1 MTSTTIGI
9 DLGTT
14 NTVVAMVYDDG
25 PHVIPRGGGA
35 VIPSVVRFD
44 RTSAG
49 PPSVGDEADRMPA
62 AIRSIKRLMGR
73 TYEGAIEE
81 GSERFFA
88 SDEGGRLV
96 RALAGDLQLEV
107 SAGWPQP
114 KRFWPHEIQ
123 AHILREAKAHA
134 ERCLKRPVTGATIT
148 VPAYFGDPHREATL
162 DAARL
167 AGLELVGHV
176 LDEPSAAALAF
187 GTIVGFGLHEPILI
201 VDWGGGTLDVTVQV
215 SDGREWQQLAIDGD
229 LTLGGDDIDLLVARL
244 ALRKARL
251 EEELLRDAVNQH
263 ELRRA
268 ARRAKEALSVKEE
281 TLLEAPR
288 LLHPDTDEPIPW
300 PAVTIRRDELE
311 SAAATL
317 LEAALETVGRCLGHR
332 DVARDRIGK
341 VLLVGGS
348 SRIPAFRRGLAA
360 LLPQARLHDDVDPMR
375 SVALGAAIFAN
386 TKPTLSRICPYG
398 FEVLHDDGSRTE
410 LIQANSEIPTPDF
423 AHFGVPAYTSYP
435 AQTIY
440 RLTLS
445 SFAERGGVKV
455 PLQTQRLFGR
465 DLPPTAQGTRVDVE
479 IWLDENKTLQAA
491 CHVDGH
497 AKAITL
503 DSLDKQGRML
513 FSEVLDANL
522 EAAAV
527 LEANQEA
534 DGGLVNRLRAG
545 FELSRSALE
554 SRSHAHA
561 EDALRL
567 LEDVRD
573 QIVDRQRWA
582 RSAGQPVGD
591 RVRERI
597 SGWIGLLEQELLPA
611 FWGVLPAATRDAAV
625 EGLRALR
632 VMMQTGA
639 PPEAL
644 EARFARVLDSLEA
657 DDTTGTAIRAF
668 RESFLLGMPTRLC
681 ASLRQASLELR
692 NAVLAN
698 DAPAVREAQA
708 ALSALLAEGNAA
720 WDHWKDSDALVDAT
734 PDLVVPKELPRH
746 GN

>member
-25 PHVIPRGGGA
+25 PHVMPRGGG
-35 VIPSVVRFD
+35 VIIPSVVRFEPG
-44 RTSAG
+44 SSG
-49 PPSVGDEADRMPA
+49 PPVVGEEAERMPA

-88 SDEGGRLV
+88 SDEGGRLA

-107 SAGWPQP
+107 NAGWPQP

-167 AGLELVGHV
+167 AGLELAGHV

-187 GTIVGFGLHEPILI
+187 GSIVGFGLHEPILI

-229 LTLGGDDIDLLVARL
+229 LALGGDDIDLVVARL

-251 EEELLRDAVNQH
+251 DEGLLRDAVNQH
-263 ELRRA
+263 VLRRA
-268 ARRAKEALSVKEE
+268 ARRAKEALSAKEE
-281 TLLEAPR
+281 TAVEAPR
-288 LLHPDTDEPIPW
+288 LLDPDTDKPIPW
-300 PAVTIRRDELE
+300 PLVTIRRAELE
-311 SAAATL
+311 DAMATL
-317 LEAALETVGRCLGHR
+317 MEAALDTVGRCLEHR
-332 DVARDRIGK
+332 DVARDKVTK

-348 SRIPAFRRGLAA
+348 SRIPAFRTALQA
-360 LLPQARLHDDVDPMR
+360 LLPQARLHDDVDPMH
-375 SVALGAAIFAN
+375 SVALGAAVFAN
-386 TKPTLSRICPYG
+386 AKPSLARICPYG
-398 FEVLHDDGSRTE
+398 FDVLHEDGSRTE
-410 LIQANSEIPTPDF
+410 LIQANSEVPTPDF
-423 AHFGVPAYTSYP
+423 AHFGLPAFTRYP

-445 SFAERGGVKV
+445 TFAERGGVKV

-479 IWLDENKTLQAA
+479 LWLDENKTVQAV
-491 CHVDGH
+491 CHVEGH
-497 AKAITL
+497 AGAITL

-534 DGGLVNRLRAG
+534 DGGLVGRLKQG

-561 EDALRL
+561 ETALR
-567 LEDVRD
+567 
-573 QIVDRQRWA
+573 
-582 RSAGQPVGD
+582 
-591 RVRERI
+591 
-597 SGWIGLLEQELLPA
+597 
-611 FWGVLPAATRDAAV
+611 
-625 EGLRALR
+625 
-632 VMMQTGA
+632 
-639 PPEAL
+639 
-644 EARFARVLDSLEA
+644 
-657 DDTTGTAIRAF
+657 
-668 RESFLLGMPTRLC
+668 
-681 ASLRQASLELR
+681 
-692 NAVLAN
+692 
-698 DAPAVREAQA
+698 
-708 ALSALLAEGNAA
+708 
-720 WDHWKDSDALVDAT
+720 
-734 PDLVVPKELPRH
+734 
-746 GN
+746 

>member
-1 MTSTTIGI
+1 MSTIGI

-25 PHVIPRGGGA
+25 PHVMPRGGG
-35 VIPSVVRFD
+35 VIIPSVVGFERG
-44 RTSAG
+44 TTGA
-49 PPSVGDEADRMPA
+49 PKVGDEADRMA
-62 AIRSIKRLMGR
+62 SSIRSIKRLMGR
-73 TYEGAIEE
+73 TYEAAIEE
-81 GSERFFA
+81 GSDQFFA
-88 SDEGGRLV
+88 SDGGGRLV
-96 RALAGDLQLEV
+96 RALGGDLQVEV
-107 SAGWPQP
+107 DAGWPQP
-114 KRFWPHEIQ
+114 RRFWPHEIS
-123 AHILREAKAHA
+123 AHILREARAHA

-148 VPAYFGDPHREATL
+148 VPAYFGDPHREATM

-167 AGLELVGHV
+167 AGLEVVGHV

-187 GTIVGFGLHEPILI
+187 GSVVGFGLHEPILI
-201 VDWGGGTLDVTVQV
+201 VDWGGGTLDVTVQG
-215 SDGREWQQLAIDGD
+215 SDGREWQQLAIDGE
-229 LTLGGDDIDLLVARL
+229 LSLGGDDIDLLVARL

-251 EEELLRDAVNQH
+251 PEQLLRDEVNLH

-268 ARRAKEALSVKEE
+268 ARRAKEALSFKDETLVETPRLRGPDREE
-281 TLLEAPR
+281 TVR
-288 LLHPDTDEPIPW
+288 W
-300 PAVTIRRDELE
+300 PVVTITREELE
-311 SAAATL
+311 GAT
-317 LEAALETVGRCLGHR
+317 ATVMDVALETVGRCLEHR

-348 SRIPAFRRGLAA
+348 SRIPAFRRALAA
-360 LLPQARLHDDVDPMR
+360 LLPQARLHEDVDPMH

-386 TKPTLSRICPYG
+386 AKPALARICPYG
-398 FEVLHDDGSRTE
+398 FDVLHDDGSRTE

-423 AHFGVPAYTSYP
+423 AHFGLPTFTRYP

-479 IWLDENKTLQAA
+479 LWLDGNKTVQAL
-491 CHVDGH
+491 CHVEGH
-497 AKAITL
+497 AHAITL

-534 DGGLVNRLRAG
+534 DGGLVARLKAG
-545 FELSRSALE
+545 FDLSRSALA

-561 EDALRL
+561 ETALRL
-567 LEDVRD
+567 LQDVRD
-573 QIVDRQRWA
+573 QIEDRQQWA
-582 RSAGQPVGD
+582 RGAGQPAAE
-591 RVRERI
+591 RVRQRV

-611 FWGVLPAATRDAAV
+611 FWNLLPAAAREQAV

-632 VMMQTGA
+632 VMLQTGA

-644 EARFARVLDSLEA
+644 DARFARVRQAIET
-657 DDTTGTAIRAF
+657 DDATGIAIQGF

-681 ASLRQASLELR
+681 TGLRRASLALRDAIVADDPAALE
-692 NAVLAN
+692 
-698 DAPAVREAQA
+698 DAQA
-708 ALSALLAEGNAA
+708 ALTALRAEGSAA
-720 WDHWKDSDALVDAT
+720 WDSWQDSDTLVDAA
-734 PDLVVPKELPRH
+734 PDLVVPKDMPRH

>member
-1 MTSTTIGI
+1 MSTIGI

-25 PHVIPRGGGA
+25 PHVMPRGGGLI
-35 VIPSVVRFD
+35 IPSVVRFEGGS
-44 RTSAG
+44 TG
-49 PPSVGDEADRMPA
+49 PPVVGEVAERMPA
-62 AIRSIKRLMGR
+62 AAIHSIKRLMGR
-73 TYEGAIEE
+73 TYAGAIEE

-88 SDEGGRLV
+88 SDEGGRLA

-107 SAGWPQP
+107 NAGWPQP

-123 AHILREAKAHA
+123 AHILREAKAYA

-187 GTIVGFGLHEPILI
+187 GSIVGFGLHEPILI

-229 LTLGGDDIDLLVARL
+229 LTLGGDDLDLAVARL

-251 EEELLRDAVNQH
+251 DEALLRDGVNQH

-268 ARRAKEALSVKEE
+268 ARRAKEALSSKEE
-281 TLLEAPR
+281 TLVEAPR
-288 LLHPDTDEPIPW
+288 LLHPDTDQPVRW
-300 PAVTIRRDELE
+300 PAVQITRHELE
-311 SAAATL
+311 AEIAPL
-317 LEAALETVGRCLGHR
+317 MEAALDTVGRCLEHR
-332 DVARDRIGK
+332 DVARDRIAK

-348 SRIPAFRRGLAA
+348 SRIPAFRSGLAA
-360 LLPQARLHDDVDPMR
+360 LLPQARLHDDVDPMH

-386 TKPTLSRICPYG
+386 TKPTLARICPYG
-398 FEVLHDDGSRTE
+398 FDVMHEDGSRTE

-423 AHFGVPAYTSYP
+423 AHFGLPAFTRYA

-479 IWLDENKTLQAA
+479 IWMDENKTLQAV
-491 CHVDGH
+491 CHVEGH
-497 AKAITL
+497 PQAITL

-513 FSEVLDANL
+513 FSDVLDANL

-534 DGGLVNRLRAG
+534 DGGLVSRLKAG
-545 FELSRSALE
+545 FEMSHSALE

-561 EDALRL
+561 ETALRV

-573 QIVDRQRWA
+573 QIADRQQWA
-582 RSAGQPVGD
+582 RSAGQPAAE
-591 RVRERI
+591 RVRQRI
-597 SGWIGLLEQELLPA
+597 AGWIALLEQELLPA
-611 FWGVLPAATRDAAV
+611 FWNALPAETRDGAI

-632 VMMQTGA
+632 VMIQTGA

-644 EARFARVLDSLEA
+644 EARFARVRDTLET
-657 DDTTGTAIRAF
+657 DDATGAAIQGF
-668 RESFLLGMPTRLC
+668 RDSFLLGMPTRLC
-681 ASLRQASLELR
+681 ASLRRTSLALR
-692 NAVLAN
+692 DAVAAN
-698 DAPAVREAQA
+698 DAAAVRQAQA
-708 ALSALLAEGNAA
+708 ALSALRAEGTAA
-720 WDHWKDSDALVDAT
+720 WDSWQDSDALVDAA
-734 PDLVVPKELPRH
+734 PDLVVPKDMPRH

>member
-1 MTSTTIGI
+1 MTATTIGI

-25 PHVIPRGGGA
+25 PHVMPRGSG
-35 VIPSVVRFD
+35 VIIPSVVGFERGS
-44 RTSAG
+44 TG
-49 PPSVGDEADRMPA
+49 PPKVGDEADRMPA

-81 GSERFFA
+81 GSERLFA
-88 SDEGGRLV
+88 GGGGGRLV
-96 RALAGDLQLEV
+96 QALAGDLQLEV
-107 SAGWPQP
+107 NAGWPQP

-123 AHILREAKAHA
+123 AHILREARAHA
-134 ERCLKRPVTGATIT
+134 ERCLKRAVTGATIT

-167 AGLELVGHV
+167 AGLEVVGHV

-187 GTIVGFGLHEPILI
+187 GNIVGFGLHEPILI

-215 SDGREWQQLAIDGD
+215 SDGREWQQIAIDGD

-251 EEELLRDAVNQH
+251 DDDLLRDEANQH
-263 ELRRA
+263 ELRRT
-268 ARRAKEALSVKEE
+268 ARRAKEALSSRDE
-281 TLLEAPR
+281 TLVEAPR
-288 LLHPDTDEPIPW
+288 LLDPDSNAPVRW
-300 PAVTIRRDELE
+300 PAVTLSRAELE
-311 SAAATL
+311 GATATL
-317 LEAALETVGRCLGHR
+317 MEIAVDTVTRCLEHR

-348 SRIPAFRRGLAA
+348 SRIPAFRTALQA
-360 LLPQARLHDDVDPMR
+360 LLPQARLHDDVDPMH

-386 TKPTLSRICPYG
+386 TKPTLARICPYG
-398 FEVLHDDGSRTE
+398 FDVLHEDGSRTE
-410 LIQANSEIPTPDF
+410 LIQANSEVPTPDF
-423 AHFGVPAYTSYP
+423 AHFGLPAFTRYP

-445 SFAERGGVKV
+445 SFAERSGVKV

-479 IWLDENKTLQAA
+479 IWLDENKTVQAV

-497 AKAITL
+497 SQPITL

-534 DGGLVNRLRAG
+534 DGGLVSRLRAG
-545 FELSRSALE
+545 FDASRAALQ
-554 SRSHAHA
+554 SRSHSHA
-561 EDALRL
+561 ETALRL

-573 QIVDRQRWA
+573 QIEDRQQWA
-582 RSAGQPVGD
+582 RTAGEPTAE
-591 RVRERI
+591 RVRQRI
-597 SGWIGLLEQELLPA
+597 SGWIALLEQELLPA
-611 FWGVLPAATRDAAV
+611 FWNVLPPATRDTAV

-632 VMMQTGA
+632 VMLQTGA

-644 EARFARVLDSLEA
+644 EGRFARVREALET
-657 DDTTGTAIRAF
+657 DDAAGAAIQGF

-681 ASLRQASLELR
+681 AGLRRASLTLR
-692 NAVLAN
+692 DALAAN
-698 DAPAVREAQA
+698 DASAVRQAQA
-708 ALSALLAEGNAA
+708 ALTALRAEGSAA
-720 WDHWKDSDALVDAT
+720 WDSWQDSDALVDAA
-734 PDLVVPKELPRH
+734 PDLVVPKDMPRH